1 MGKKNLDSFL
11 KKKKRLLH
19 NSVMTGIDGNHVA
32 KISLII
38 ILLNYYFLF

>member
-1 MGKKNLDSFL
+1 MGKKNLDSVL

-19 NSVMTGIDGNHVA
+19 NSVKTGIDGNHVA

-38 ILLNYYFLF
+38 IQIRIS